1 MNATSLKTALG
12 PLYNLYKDEKIYAI
26 CVDAYNEVY
35 YYQGKG
41 ESKLLDKAF
50 KSESGLKLQ
59 VNKMLKMV
67 DKDSLNKDNI
77 FFNLNDFTSVH
88 VVFPPVSARGI
99 SITITKLPQRI
110 LSLDD
115 LVKFKAI
122 REDGKAII
130 EKLISEGKGIL
141 VAGNAGSGKTT
152 LLNMIIASI
161 PQPQKV
167 VTLEK
172 YPDLIIK
179 RQRVARLQTKS
190 QKNEELV
197 ELVEMAE
204 RMYPDYVILSNCEG
218 PEVMPFLEL
227 VRNNYSGIAL
237 ITGENPLDAL
247 KRLETKA
254 VISSEGLSLED
265 CRYAISQ
272 AFPYL
277 VFQERME
284 DGSRVL
290 TSINEVKYENGELKL
305 KNLYKA

>member
-1 MNATSLKTALG
+1 MNATSLKSALG
-12 PLYNLYKDEKIYAI
+12 PLYNLYLDEKTYAI

-35 YYQGKG
+35 YYQGEG
-41 ESKLLDKAF
+41 ESKLLNKAF
-50 KSESGLKLQ
+50 KSESNLNSYVEKMIKLAGKEA
-59 VNKMLKMV
+59 VASGNL
-67 DKDSLNKDNI
+67 
-77 FFNLNDFTSVH
+77 FFNLDDFTSVH
-88 VVFPPVSARGI
+88 VVFPPVSAKGI
-99 SITITKLPQRI
+99 SLTITKIPDKI
-110 LSLDD
+110 LTLAD

-122 REDGKAII
+122 REEGKSLI
-130 EKLISEGKGIL
+130 ENLISEGKGIL
-141 VAGNAGSGKTT
+141 VAGNPGSGKTT
-152 LLNMIIASI
+152 LLNMIITSI
-161 PQPQKV
+161 PQPQRV

-172 YPDLIIK
+172 YPDLIIR
-179 RQRVARLQTKS
+179 RQRVCRLQTKS
-190 QKNEELV
+190 HKNEELI

-277 VFQERME
+277 VFQEKME

-290 TSINEVKYENGELKL
+290 TSISEVRYENGELKL
-305 KNLYKA
+305 KSIYK